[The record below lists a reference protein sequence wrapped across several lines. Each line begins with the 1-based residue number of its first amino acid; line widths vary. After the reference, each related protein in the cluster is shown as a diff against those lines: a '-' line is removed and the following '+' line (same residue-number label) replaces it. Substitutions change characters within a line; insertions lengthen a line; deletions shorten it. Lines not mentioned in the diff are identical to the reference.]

1 MALLVPLSQ
10 HSLDLRDGQTVVI
23 TKVKLVS
30 TSDTVTVSMPSHTT
44 TSAACGRLLPAG
56 SAACTSSQPNS
67 KTVTLVGTAGD
78 IVYVTT
84 LHPSKNYGSE
94 T

>member
-1 MALLVPLSQ
+1 MAALVPLSQ
-10 HSLDLRDGQTVVI
+10 RSLDMRDGTCVVV
-23 TKVKLVS
+23 TKVKLES
-30 TSDTVTVSMPSHTT
+30 TSDTITVSMPHSTVT
-44 TSAACGRLLPAG
+44 AASCSRLLPAG
-56 SAACTSSQPNS
+56 SSACTSTQANA